1 MSGPNSV
8 GSSAAHTIASTL
20 ANSRLAHEPRRVG
33 IVAGGGNL
41 PLEIARSVQGRG
53 GFVHVVMIEG
63 QAQSSLRSFPHTDAS
78 WAEIGKT
85 VKAFKRAGVT
95 DIVLVGRMVRPRIKT
110 AKPDFGFLRSLP
122 SVYRIFRAGGDDA
135 VLRAVIAMFEGRG
148 LKIRGVG
155 EIAPELLV
163 GDGTMTDIRPSGS
176 DEIDIA
182 KGLALIAALGRHDIG
197 QATVVTGGVI
207 EAIEGAEGT
216 DRMIAR
222 VAERRRSAAGDP
234 LIHSRGVLVKRPKP
248 GQDLRVDL
256 PAIGPDTVQKAADAR
271 LSGIAA
277 MSGYVLA
284 ASRFELI
291 HAAER
296 ERIFVA
302 GVTDDA
308 APAGHSASVAA
319 AAGSAVRRIEPLVFG
334 SIDPASNFDG
344 DMQRGMRIMGTLTQF
359 GTGSALVIRQERVLS
374 IGTNEPPREV
384 IAQAQGFLK
393 ASKKRSGVAV
403 IGPREALDEPTL
415 EAAAACGLAGV
426 IVMFGREDRPQHKGA
441 VAAKADALGLFI
453 AGAAISDTGAV

>member
-1 MSGPNSV
+1 MSGPSSV
-8 GSSAAHTIASTL
+8 GSIAASTV
-20 ANSRLAHEPRRVG
+20 ASTFASSKATGEPRRVG

-63 QAQSSLRSFPHTDAS
+63 QAQSTLRSFPHTDAS

-135 VLRAVIAMFEGRG
+135 VLRAVISMFESRG

-163 GDGTMTDIRPSGS
+163 GDGNMTDIRPSGS

-197 QATVVTGGVI
+197 QATIVTGGVI

-234 LIHSRGVLVKRPKP
+234 VIHSRGVLVKRPKP

-256 PAIGPDTVQKAADAR
+256 PAIGPDTVHKAADAR

-308 APAGHSASVAA
+308 APVSVVAA
-319 AAGSAVRRIEPLVFG
+319 VGAAARRIEPLVFG
-334 SIDPASNFDG
+334 GVDPASGLDG
-344 DMQRGMRIMGTLTQF
+344 DMQRGMRIMGTLTRF
-359 GTGSALVIRQERVLS
+359 GTGSALVIRQGRVLS

-384 IAQAQGFLK
+384 IAQAEAFTK

-403 IGPREALDEPTL
+403 IGPREALDEPML

-426 IVMFGREDRPQHKGA
+426 IVMFGHEDRPQHKGA

-453 AGAAISDTGAV
+453 AGAALSDTGSV